1 MRAEILN
8 IGTELL
14 IGQVVNTNATYL
26 AQELARLGIDCYYVT
41 TVGDNP
47 QRILDALRLAWERSD
62 LVICTGGLGPTA
74 DDLTHEMVAE
84 FVGDRLEVNAEILER
99 IQAAFKSR
107 GRELL
112 PNEQKLAMFPA
123 SATLIRNPAGTAS
136 GVYIERGDKR
146 LMTFPG
152 VPHELRHM
160 WESWARPTLE
170 RLTGGTI
177 RSHLLKFVGIDE
189 ADVANRVA
197 DLLEGTNPSVAP
209 YAGNG
214 EVHLRVTAKAE
225 SPEEAERLLAPVID
239 EIHHRLGE
247 WLFGSDDDTL
257 PGVIGRM
264 LKERDEQ
271 LAVAESCTG
280 GLLASRI
287 TDVSG
292 ASTYF
297 LGGVVS
303 YAVSEKVRFLGLD
316 AEFIQRHSHVSPE
329 VTEAMAG
336 AIKQVTG
343 ATWGV
348 GITGYAGPSS
358 NTPEDE
364 VGHVYVALAGP
375 EGIEVQSFRFG
386 RHPREKVK
394 WFASQRALALLFQ
407 SLRRKAPAG
416 I

>member
-47 QRILDALRLAWERSD
+47 QRIQEALKLAWQRAD
-62 LVICTGGLGPTA
+62 LIVCTGGLGPTA

-84 FVGDRLEVNAEILER
+84 FVGDRLELDPEILER
-99 IQAAFKSR
+99 IQAAFKAR

-112 PNEQKLAMFPA
+112 PTEQKLAMFPA

-136 GVYIERGDKR
+136 GVYIERSDKR

-170 RLTGGTI
+170 ALTGGTI

-189 ADVANRVA
+189 ADAANRVS
-197 DLLEGTNPSVAP
+197 DLLEGKNPTVAP
-209 YAGNG
+209 YAGSG

-225 SPEEAERLLAPVID
+225 SAEEAETLLAPVVE
-239 EIHHRLGE
+239 EIGRRLGQ
-247 WLFGSDDDTL
+247 WHFGSDDDTL

-264 LKERDEQ
+264 LRERNEK
-271 LAVAESCTG
+271 LAVAESCSG

-292 ASTYF
+292 SSDYF

-316 AEFIQRHSHVSPE
+316 EAFIQRHTHVSHE
-329 VTEAMAG
+329 VTEAMAQ
-336 AIKQVTG
+336 AIVRVTG

-364 VGHVYVALAGP
+364 VGHVYVAVTGP
-375 EGIEVQSFRFG
+375 EGTEVHSYRFG
-386 RHPREKVK
+386 RHPRDKVK
-394 WFASQRALALLFQ
+394 WFATQRALALLFQ
-407 SLRRKAPAG
+407 GLRVKAPAG

>member
-1 MRAEILN
+1 MRAEILS

-26 AQELARLGIDCYYVT
+26 AQELASLGIDCYYVT

-47 QRILDALRLAWERSD
+47 ARIQDALKLAWERSD
-62 LVICTGGLGPTA
+62 LVVCTGGLGPTA
-74 DDLTHEMVAE
+74 DDLTHEMVAA
-84 FVGDRLEVNAEILER
+84 FLGDRMEVNAEVLAR
-99 IQAAFKSR
+99 IQAAFKAR
-107 GRELL
+107 GRDLL
-112 PNEQKLAMFPA
+112 PSEEKLAMFPA

-136 GVYIERGDKR
+136 GVYVERHDKR

-152 VPHELRHM
+152 VPHELKHM

-189 ADVANRVA
+189 ADAANRVS

-209 YAGNG
+209 YAGSG

-225 SPEEAERLLAPVID
+225 SPEEAERLLSPVMA
-239 EIHHRLGE
+239 EIQHRLGQ
-247 WLFGSDDDTL
+247 WHFGSDDDTL

-264 LKERDEQ
+264 LRERDEQ
-271 LAVAESCTG
+271 LAVAESCSG

-292 ASTYF
+292 SSTYF

-329 VTEAMAG
+329 VTEAMAK
-336 AIKQVTG
+336 AIVRVTG

-348 GITGYAGPSS
+348 GVTGYAGPSS

-364 VGHVYVALAGP
+364 VGHVYVAVCGP
-375 EGIEVQSFRFG
+375 EGTEVQSYRFG
-386 RHPREKVK
+386 RHPRDKVK
-394 WFASQRALALLFQ
+394 WFATQRALALLFTR
-407 SLRRKAPAG
+407 LRKMAPASF
-416 I
+416 

>member
-41 TVGDNP
+41 AVGDNP
-47 QRILDALRLAWERSD
+47 ERLLEALRLAWDRSD
-62 LVICTGGLGPTA
+62 LVVCTGGLGPTA
-74 DDLTHEMVAE
+74 DDLTHEMVAR
-84 FVGDRLEVNAEILER
+84 FVGDRLELHPDILER
-99 IQAAFKSR
+99 IQAAFKAR

-112 PNEQKLAMFPA
+112 PSEEKLAMFPA

-160 WESWARPTLE
+160 WETWASPTLE

-177 RSHLLKFVGIDE
+177 RSRLLKFVGLDE
-189 ADVANRVA
+189 ADAANRVS
-197 DLLEGTNPSVAP
+197 DLLEGENPTVAP
-209 YAGNG
+209 YAGGG

-225 SPEEAERLLAPVID
+225 SPEETERLLAPVVS
-239 EIHHRLGE
+239 EIQRRLGD
-247 WLFGSDDDTL
+247 WYFGSDEDTL

-264 LKERDEQ
+264 LRERQEK
-271 LAVAESCTG
+271 LAVAESCSG
-280 GLLASRI
+280 GLLASRL

-292 ASTYF
+292 SSDYF

-316 AEFIQRHSHVSPE
+316 EGFIRRHSHVSPE
-329 VTEAMAG
+329 VTEAMAD
-336 AIKQVTG
+336 AIVRVTG

-364 VGHVYVALAGP
+364 VGHVYVAVRGP
-375 EGIEVQSFRFG
+375 EGTEVHSYRFG
-386 RHPREKVK
+386 RHPRDKVK
-394 WFASQRALALLFQ
+394 WFSTQRALGLLYQ
-407 SLRRKAPAG
+407 ALRRKTPAG